1 MLASPVDGQ
10 RDPAGLVDDVASHS
24 VVGVVPPA
32 RRRLRSG
39 PIGLGRGGSG
49 HGTDAVAPRCS
60 GRQSGRAATW
70 SSSIVSG
77 SGLGRQA
84 SASSSAGSPRHS
96 PSSSDGPVGC
106 SSGRS
111 RDDAARIRGRCGP
124 IPAGEPPVW
133 TIALSVNV
141 GAGAPW
147 LHRSRIVR
155 RTSGP
160 VTCSRAVTKS
170 AKRPWSSSHVR
181 IAAVSEREAGEARP
195 PLSFGSSAAKR
206 AEELG
211 SRLCGCVVRRDPY
224 RAGDGPVGVNPSCPC
239 GG

>member
-181 IAAVSEREAGEARP
+181 IATSQPSRSEKRVKPDRHSRSAALLRNALRSWGAACAAVSSGGTPTGPGTAR
-195 PLSFGSSAAKR
+195 
-206 AEELG
+206 
-211 SRLCGCVVRRDPY
+211 
-224 RAGDGPVGVNPSCPC
+224 
-239 GG
+239 